1 MSEFVFGTHNAAFV
15 QVMYEQYLR
24 DPASVGE
31 EWRNLF
37 DNGKVAELPVIPA
50 SREEVQRDTGHGTR
64 ETEPRVAAG
73 TTSPVSRVPSPGLT
87 PITGP
92 AARLVQNMTD
102 SLSVPTATSFRE
114 IRVEVLDARRREL
127 NAQLAASGKKVS
139 YTHLIGYAIVQA
151 ARQFPVMTH
160 AFQEVDGKPHRLDPG
175 GVNLG
180 LAVDVEKK
188 DGSRA
193 LVVPVIKRADR
204 LSFVEFRTTYETL
217 VDKAR
222 ANKLVPDDFAGATI
236 TLTNPGT
243 IGTVASVPR
252 LMRGQGSIIA
262 TGAIR
267 DAAPGKTMMI
277 TSTYD
282 HRIVQGAESG
292 MFLRALDAMLQG
304 GDGFYEQVLESLG
317 LPGGGMRDAGSG
329 VAPAPTHLPSRITHP
344 EDLRH
349 LAAAMSLVKAFRHFG
364 HMAARLDP
372 LGSEPPGDPALDP
385 GQLGLTPEIM
395 AGIPAE
401 VLRIYVPGRTLA
413 EAYPELHK
421 TYCGTIAYE
430 VEHIGSHQE
439 RLWLRQVIESGQHKQ
454 PRTVEQKRKILA
466 RLTQVETLERF
477 LHKAYLGQKRFSI
490 EGLDVLVPMLDETIE
505 LCGASGARRVV
516 LGMAHRGRL
525 NVLAHIVGLSYETI
539 FAEFEGGRPVEET
552 LTPEGGTGD
561 VKYHHGA
568 DGVYQTASGKPVNVT
583 LTPNPSHLEAV
594 NPVVEGRARANQ
606 TNRRGKDA
614 IHDGTVAVP
623 LLIHGD
629 ASFAAQGVVAETFN
643 LARLKGYSTGGTIH
657 LIANNQLGFTT
668 DPREARS
675 TDYASDLAKGFDAPI
690 IHVNADDPEA
700 CLAAARLA
708 VMYRDKF
715 HGDVVID
722 LVGYRRHGHNEG
734 DEPAYTQPVMYERIR
749 QTPTVRQRY
758 AEQLA
763 REGALAVAEADAEAE
778 RLYQRLAEIGQS
790 LKAHLSEESRGE
802 EPQRMSGGRPGIAEP
817 DTRVAPQLL
826 SSLNEQLLA
835 VPAGFTINPKLQK
848 QLERRRTALT
858 QGAIEWA
865 HAEALAFASLLA
877 EGTAIRL
884 TGQDTERG
892 TFSQRH
898 LVLHDAADGR
908 RYAPIQSL
916 ASGRAPFEL
925 HNSPLSEFAC
935 LGFEYGYAAA
945 APEVLVLWEAQFGD
959 FTNAAEVIIDQF
971 IIAGLAKWGQTS
983 RLTLLLPHGYE
994 GQGPE
999 HSSARIERFLALGA
1013 DGNIRIANCST
1024 PAQYFHLLRRQAR
1037 HAEMR
1042 PLVLFTPKSLL
1053 RLPQA
1058 SSRLE
1063 DLAAGPFRPVIDDP
1077 EGQSRRDAARLVL
1090 CSGKVYYDLVLS
1102 PERPQ
1107 ASHVAVGRV
1116 ELLYPFPAAEVAELL
1131 KRYTKIT
1138 EIVWVQEEPRNM
1150 GPQKF
1155 MLPYL
1160 RELVGPGV
1168 TVRDIGRPER
1178 SSPAEGYPAAHQA
1191 EQARI
1196 VAAAFAD

>member
-37 DNGKVAELPVIPA
+37 DNGKVADLPVIPTDRA
-50 SREEVQRDTGHGTR
+50 EVLGRREKGEV
-64 ETEPRVAAG
+64 PSVAPQS
-73 TTSPVSRVPSPGLT
+73 TSPISPLPAGLT
-87 PITGP
+87 PLTGP

-114 IRVEVLDARRREL
+114 VAVDTLDARRKEL
-127 NAQLAASGKKVS
+127 NAGLAASGKKIS
-139 YTHLIGYAIVQA
+139 FTHLIGFAIVQA
-151 ARQFPVMTH
+151 AKQLPVMTH
-160 AFQEVDGKPHRLDPG
+160 AFQELEGKPHRLDPQ

-193 LVVPVIKRADR
+193 LVVPVIKHAERMDFAAFRA
-204 LSFVEFRTTYETL
+204 TYETL

-222 ANKLVPDDFAGATI
+222 TNKLLPDDFAGATI

-252 LMRGQGSIIA
+252 LMKGQGSIIA

-267 DAAPGKTMMI
+267 QIGPTKVMTL

-282 HRIVQGAESG
+282 HRVIQGAESG
-292 MFLRALDAMLQG
+292 MFLRKLDSLLQG
-304 GDGFYEQVLESLG
+304 DERFYEQVAETLAITGLG
-317 LPGGGMRDAGSG
+317 VRDSG
-329 VAPAPTHLPSRITHP
+329 LGTAMARALPSP
-344 EDLRH
+344 EPRAPSPDLKH
-349 LAAAMSLVKAFRHFG
+349 VAAAMALVKAFRNFG

-385 GQLGLTPEIM
+385 GPLGLTTEIM
-395 AGIPAE
+395 ARIPAD
-401 VLRIYVPGRTLA
+401 VLRIYVTGKTLA
-413 EAYPELHK
+413 EAYPELQK

-430 VEHIGSHQE
+430 VEHIGSHVE
-439 RLWLRQVIESGQHKQ
+439 RLWLRQVIESGQH
-454 PRTVEQKRKILA
+454 RTPLSAEQKQKLLS
-466 RLTQVETLERF
+466 RLTAVEGLERF
-477 LHKAYLGQKRFSI
+477 LHRAYLGQKRFSI
-490 EGLDVLVPMLDETIE
+490 EGLDVLVPMLDQTIE
-505 LCGASGARRVV
+505 LAGVSGARRVV

-525 NVLAHIVGLSYETI
+525 NVLAHIVGLPYETI
-539 FAEFEGGRPVEET
+539 FAEFEGGSHVEGT

-568 DGVYQTASGKPVNVT
+568 DGVYQTASGRPVNVT
-583 LTPNPSHLEAV
+583 LSPNPSHLEAV

-606 TNRRGKDA
+606 TNRRGKDP
-614 IHDGTVAVP
+614 IHDGTVALP

-643 LARLKGYSTGGTIH
+643 LARLKGYATGGTIH
-657 LIANNQLGFTT
+657 LIANNQVGFTT
-668 DPREARS
+668 DPKEGRS
-675 TDYASDLAKGFDAPI
+675 TDYSSDLAKGFDAPI

-700 CLAAARLA
+700 CLAAVRLA
-708 VMYRDKF
+708 MMYRDKF

-722 LVGYRRHGHNEG
+722 VVGYRRHGHNEG
-734 DEPAYTQPVMYERIR
+734 DEPAYTQPLMYERIK
-749 QTPTVRQRY
+749 QTPTVRHRY

-763 REGALAVAEADAEAE
+763 GERVLDVAQADTEAE
-778 RLYQRLAEIGQS
+778 RFYQRLSEVQQS
-790 LKAHLSEESRGE
+790 LKAHLSEAGVGE
-802 EPQRMSGGRPGIAEP
+802 EPQRISGAQQLVAEP
-817 DTRVAPQLL
+817 DTTVATPVLAG
-826 SSLNEQLLA
+826 LNEQLLV
-835 VPAGFTINPKLQK
+835 VPAGFSVNPKLKK
-848 QLERRRTALT
+848 QLERRRGALT
-858 QGAIEWA
+858 EGAIEWA
-865 HAEALAFASLLA
+865 HAETLAFASLLV
-877 EGTAIRL
+877 EGTPIRL

-898 LVLHDAADGR
+898 LVLHDTVNGQR
-908 RYAPIQSL
+908 FAPIQNL
-916 ASGRAPFEL
+916 PAARAPFEL

-945 APEVLVLWEAQFGD
+945 APDALVLWEAQYGD
-959 FTNAAEVIIDQF
+959 FTNGGEVIIDQF
-971 IIAGLAKWGQTS
+971 LIAGLAKWGQTS

-999 HSSARIERFLALGA
+999 HSSARVERFLALGA
-1013 DGNIRIANCST
+1013 DGNLRIANCTT

-1037 HAEMR
+1037 HAELR

-1058 SSRLE
+1058 TSRLDE
-1063 DLAAGPFRPVIDDP
+1063 LTAGGFRPVLDDP
-1077 EGQSRRDAARLVL
+1077 EGAARRGATRLVL
-1090 CSGKVYYDLVLS
+1090 CSGKVYYDVVLS
-1102 PERPQ
+1102 PRRAE
-1107 ASHVAVGRV
+1107 AAHVAIGRV
-1116 ELLYPFPAAEVAELL
+1116 ELLYPFPTLELAALI
-1131 KRYTKIT
+1131 KRYPKIT

-1155 MLPYL
+1155 MLPQL

-1168 TVRDIGRPER
+1168 AVRDIGRPER

-1196 VAAAFAD
+1196 VAAAFAI